1 MRWAQRWCPHR
12 GGVSV
17 LSATLVAMLGVVLV
31 RSLVRWPGRALGVAG
46 ALVAWT
52 VIGPWALW
60 VVLGLVAL
68 ATIGWRRLRRGRV
81 WVPRYPLVRLVVAAS
96 TVVILTR
103 GR

>member
-1 MRWAQRWCPHR
+1 
-12 GGVSV
+12 
-17 LSATLVAMLGVVLV
+17 VVLV
-31 RSLVRWPGRALGVAG
+31 RALVRWPGRAVGVAG

-60 VVLGLVAL
+60 AVLGLVTLTAI
-68 ATIGWRRLRRGRV
+68 AWRRLRRGHV